1 MKTEVSKFK
10 TNYKSLCSLA
20 GFPKGYKY
28 KSKDISFEYQ
38 GKEERWD
45 EFVEDII
52 LRELSSRYTREELME
67 SIQDPRIQLIISL
80 YKESYEQTD
89 TIH

>member
-1 MKTEVSKFK
+1 MHSFDIASWLVH
-10 TNYKSLCSLA
+10 NM
-20 GFPKGYKY
+20 
-28 KSKDISFEYQ
+28 KDISFEYQ